1 MAVGAQDGEVAAAGD
16 HRRPRG
22 SRPVRSITV
31 LGLFLGV
38 AVYVL
43 LGFPG
48 DGFPGRAGV
57 QELRDVADQVD
68 RAYESCGLDGRAS
81 INWITGQVS
90 IPSTNGIVGDMP
102 TTIGLTRE
110 ELAHAT
116 GTMNFFWV
124 ICPVPTVA
132 TGP

>member
-1 MAVGAQDGEVAAAGD
+1 MAGRAQDVDVAAAGD
-16 HRRPRG
+16 RRRPG
-22 SRPVRSITV
+22 SSRPVRLIAA
-31 LGLFLGV
+31 LGAPLV
-38 AVYVL
+38 AAYVI

-48 DGFPGRAGV
+48 NGIPGRAGMS
-57 QELRDVADQVD
+57 ELRDVADQVD
-68 RAYESCGLDGRAS
+68 RAYESCGLDDRAS

-102 TTIGLTRE
+102 TTVGLSRE